1 MPVVK
6 MQFSVAD
13 MLSAQKYHLT
23 QTHNETIEYFFNVEM
38 PLTSHNLDPS
48 PQPPHNEL
56 LNDM

>member
-1 MPVVK
+1 MRVVK
-6 MQFSVAD
+6 MQFSIGD

-23 QTHNETIEYFFNVEM
+23 HTHIETIEYF
-38 PLTSHNLDPS
+38 LTLKCHNNFAQPRPS